1 MGIEGLLVEVEA
13 DIGVGL
19 PTFTIVGLPDAA
31 VRESR
36 ERVLAAVRNCGY
48 EFPARKI
55 TINLAPAHVRKE
67 GARFDLPIAV
77 ALLLAS
83 GQIPA
88 GRDLAGGL
96 FVGELALDGTL
107 RATRGILAVLAAARR
122 ERLGPVWLPRE
133 NAVEG
138 RALPGV
144 AVRPLGSLRE
154 LRGDDPAERERAPG
168 GGARAP
174 ACAMPDA
181 RAGSARAPEGHGE
194 GTVSAEAG
202 AAPDLAEVRGQAV
215 ARRALE
221 IAAAGGHN
229 LLLIG
234 PPGAGKT
241 MLARRLPYLLPPLSL
256 DDAVEVTTIHS
267 VAGRIAPGGPLLT
280 QPPFRAPH
288 HTVSTAG
295 LLGGGRGPMPG
306 EASLAHRGVL
316 FLDELP
322 EFRRDALEALRQ
334 PLEEGSIVIARAGGS
349 VRLPARFALIAAMNP
364 CPCGHRG
371 DERRGCR
378 CPPDALAR
386 YWSKISGPILDRI
399 DLILEVRAPSMEELL
414 AAAPGESSAAVRARV
429 LAARAVAGMRNGGAG
444 VNASLAGADLDRLVP
459 IGPDA
464 RALLARAEKA
474 FGLSGRGLVRV
485 RRVARTIA
493 DLDGANGESIAAGAE
508 GAAGTADVRA
518 EHVGEALRFRA
529 PPSLRGEA
537 G

>member
-1 MGIEGLLVEVEA
+1 VLARVLSCATVGIEGLLVEVEA
-13 DIGVGL
+13 DLGVGL

-36 ERVLAAVRNCGY
+36 ERVLAAVRNCGF

-88 GRDLAGGL
+88 PPQVADGL

-122 ERLGPVWLPRE
+122 AGLGPVWLPRE
-133 NAVEG
+133 NMAEARAV
-138 RALPGV
+138 PGV
-144 AVRPLGSLRE
+144 VVCPLGSLRE
-154 LRGDDPAERERAPG
+154 LRGDEAFGSEPDPAQNAPQTVPLLG
-168 GGARAP
+168 SRRDGRQEGVEP
-174 ACAMPDA
+174 AA
-181 RAGSARAPEGHGE
+181 
-194 GTVSAEAG
+194 AG
-202 AAPDLAEVRGQAV
+202 AAGDLADVRGQAV

-241 MLARRLPYLLPPLSL
+241 MLARRLPDLLPPLTPE
-256 DDAVEVTTIHS
+256 DAVEVSTIHS
-267 VAGRIAPGGPLLT
+267 VAGRIAPGASLLT
-280 QPPFRAPH
+280 EPPFRAPH
-288 HTVSTAG
+288 HTISTAG

-306 EASLAHRGVL
+306 EVSLAHRGVL

-334 PLEEGSIVIARAGGS
+334 PLEEGTVVIARAGGS
-349 VRLPARFALIAAMNP
+349 VRFPARFALVAAMNP

-371 DERRGCR
+371 DARRGCR

-414 AAAPGESSAAVRARV
+414 AASPGERSAAVRVRV
-429 LAARAVAGMRNGGAG
+429 LAARALARRRNGGARA
-444 VNASLAGADLDRLVP
+444 NASLAGADLERLAPV
-459 IGPDA
+459 GAEA
-464 RALLARAEKA
+464 RSLLARAEKLYC
-474 FGLSGRGLVRV
+474 LSGRGLVRV

-493 DLDGANGESIAAGAE
+493 DLADAGSADGGGAVRVEHIA
-508 GAAGTADVRA
+508 
-518 EHVGEALRFRA
+518 EALRYRA
-529 PPSLRGEA
+529 PAPLGGEA